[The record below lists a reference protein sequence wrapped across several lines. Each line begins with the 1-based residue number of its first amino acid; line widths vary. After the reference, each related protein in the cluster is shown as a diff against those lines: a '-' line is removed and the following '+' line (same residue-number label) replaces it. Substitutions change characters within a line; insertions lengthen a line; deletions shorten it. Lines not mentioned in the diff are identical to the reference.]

1 MTDLIMPRLGETV
14 TEGTVVKWLKKEGD
28 QIKKDEMIVE
38 ISTDKVDTEIPAPA
52 TGRLVKI
59 LRQEGETVP
68 VNTKLA
74 EIEMVK
80 EKEAVTPKIKKPA
93 AEAVTE
99 KGAALP
105 PEKPKKLVVTPIV
118 RKLAT
123 QYGVDLNQIQGTGA
137 SGRIT
142 KQDVLN
148 FVAKTEKAAKPI
160 PPKVKPEA
168 ISLDKEE
175 VRPLSL
181 MRKTIAA
188 RMVASQ
194 QTAAHVTAVIEVNM
208 DNVEQVRTT
217 FKEGFKKQEGFS
229 LTYLPFV
236 CQAVISGLKQF
247 PVLNSSLNED
257 KLIIKHYVN
266 LGIAVALEDG
276 LIVPVIKS
284 ADELSL
290 LGLAR
295 KIKDVA
301 DRARAHKLLPDE
313 VHEGTFTITNPGVF
327 GTVIQTPIINPPQV
341 GILSLEAVKKRVVV
355 IDEAIAIKP
364 MVNLCLSYDHRV
376 LDGATAAQFLTY
388 VKNELEQRD
397 FKTEFS

>member
-1 MTDLIMPRLGETV
+1 
-14 TEGTVVKWLKKEGD
+14 
-28 QIKKDEMIVE
+28 
-38 ISTDKVDTEIPAPA
+38 
-52 TGRLVKI
+52 
-59 LRQEGETVP
+59 
-68 VNTKLA
+68 
-74 EIEMVK
+74 
-80 EKEAVTPKIKKPA
+80 
-93 AEAVTE
+93 
-99 KGAALP
+99 
-105 PEKPKKLVVTPIV
+105 V
-118 RKLAT
+118 RKLAS

-137 SGRIT
+137 GGRIT

-148 FVAKTEKAAKPI
+148 FVAKAEKAAKPT
-160 PPKVKPEA
+160 PPKIKPEV

-188 RMVASQ
+188 RMVTSH

-208 DNVEQVRTT
+208 DNVEQVRTA
-217 FKEGFKKQEGFS
+217 FKERFKKQEGFS

-276 LIVPVIKS
+276 LIVPVIKG

-355 IDEAIAIKP
+355 IDDAIAIKP

-376 LDGATAAQFLTY
+376 LDGGTAAQFLTY
-388 VKNELEQRD
+388 VKNELEQRN
-397 FKTEFS
+397 FTAEFS